1 MPDMASHDALPA
13 PLAAELAR
21 LGVIPRP
28 TPKPAPAPRPAPT
41 DNSWYHRGEDC
52 PF

>member
-1 MPDMASHDALPA
+1 MASQDALPA

-28 TPKPAPAPRPAPT
+28 APRLAPAPRPAPT
-41 DNSWYHRGEDC
+41 DNGWYRRGEDC